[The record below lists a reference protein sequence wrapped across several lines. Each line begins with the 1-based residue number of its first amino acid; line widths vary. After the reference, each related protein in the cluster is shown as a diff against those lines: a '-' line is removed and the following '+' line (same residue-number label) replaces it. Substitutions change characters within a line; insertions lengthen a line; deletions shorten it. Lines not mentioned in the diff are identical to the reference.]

1 MIKVKLLLNPNVAFV
16 NKNFLC
22 VLKVY
27 SFSQGQTSGLFW
39 RDLLFIDQT
48 WQEDTSIPPHCRPL
62 LNNWCLNY
70 SKQKEGESLGYS

>member
-16 NKNFLC
+16 NKNLLC

-48 WQEDTSIPPHCRPL
+48 SHRDQTLDKKTHPYPPSIPPPTAAP
-62 LNNWCLNY
+62 Y
-70 SKQKEGESLGYS
+70 